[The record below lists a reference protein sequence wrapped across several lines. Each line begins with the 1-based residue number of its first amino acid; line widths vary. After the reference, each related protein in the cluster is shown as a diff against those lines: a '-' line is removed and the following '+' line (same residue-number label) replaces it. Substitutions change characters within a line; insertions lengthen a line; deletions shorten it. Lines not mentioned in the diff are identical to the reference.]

1 MKRYLSF
8 VRFEHTVFALPL
20 IAAGAILATRSLPS
34 ARLAGLM
41 LVAAAGARTCA
52 MALNRIIDAGVDAR
66 NPRTAGRELPAG
78 RMTHGEAWGVAA
90 GGAVALAVAAG
101 LMSRLCL
108 VLTPVPLIAF
118 VVYPYLKRVTP
129 FAHLGVGLADALGPA
144 GAWVAARSAAGAP
157 VFADADALWFL
168 FAFTAL
174 WIAGFDVIYGTQD
187 EVFDRAEGL
196 RSLPAWLGKT
206 AALRVSGGLHFAAA
220 VALGFLY
227 QADLTGPVALF
238 LLFAIVALL
247 FAEHERPDDVQFAFF
262 WANAGVSLLVL
273 GFVLTGVLLPEA
285 G

>member
-8 VRFEHTVFALPL
+8 VRFEHTIFALPL
-20 IAAGAILATRSLPS
+20 IFAGAILATRSLPS
-34 ARLAGLM
+34 PRLAGL
-41 LVAAAGARTCA
+41 LLAAAAGARTCA
-52 MALNRIIDAGVDAR
+52 MALNRIIDAAIDGR

-78 RMTHGEAWGVAA
+78 RMTRGEAWSVAA
-90 GGAVALAVAAG
+90 GGAMVLCAAAG
-101 LMSRLCL
+101 LISSLCL
-108 VLTPVPLIAF
+108 ILAPVPLIAF

-129 FAHLGVGLADALGPA
+129 FAHVGVGVADALGPA
-144 GAWVAARSAAGAP
+144 GAWVAARSAAGLP
-157 VFADADALWFL
+157 VFEEATGLWFL
-168 FAFTAL
+168 FAFTTL

-196 RSLPAWLGKT
+196 RSLPAWLGKPT
-206 AALRVSGGLHFAAA
+206 ALAVSGGLHFAAA
-220 VALGFLY
+220 VVLGFLY

-238 LLFAIVALL
+238 FLLAIAALL
-247 FAEHERPDDVQFAFF
+247 FAEHERPDDVEFAFF